1 MVLASR
7 IVLALQTIPSREI
20 SPLEPNV
27 ITVGSIHGGS
37 KHNIIS
43 NEVKLQL
50 TLRSYNPDV
59 RNQQIAA
66 IKRVTQGI
74 AISAGLSEKELPEVK
89 VHESESI
96 PSPYNNPELA
106 TRVTNSIREAIGES
120 NVVKAEPVMAGED
133 FGLFG
138 RTSENVPITIFWLGG
153 VDPSDYNKAVNHGAT
168 LPSLH
173 SSKFAPDY
181 PRALQTGVTAMS
193 QAAVDLFNNK

>member
-1 MVLASR
+1 
-7 IVLALQTIPSREI
+7 LALQTIASREI
-20 SPLEPNV
+20 SPLEPSV

-43 NEVKLQL
+43 NQVKLQL

-66 IKRVTQGI
+66 IKRITKGI
-74 AISAGLSEKELPEVK
+74 ALSAGLSENELPEVI

-96 PSPYNNPELA
+96 PSTYNNPQLA
-106 TRVTNSIREAIGES
+106 TRVTASIKNAIGES
-120 NVVKAEPVMAGED
+120 NTLNAEPVMAGED

-138 RTSENVPITIFWLGG
+138 RTDENVPITIFWLGG
-153 VDPSDYNKAVNHGAT
+153 VNPTDYENAMKNGAK

-173 SSKFAPDY
+173 SSKFAPYY
-181 PRALQTGVTAMS
+181 PLTIKTGVTAMS
-193 QAAVDLFNNK
+193 QAAVDLFNNN